1 MTFAHNNNMKKKNL
15 LLIPIVILFIISII
29 YLPNNLKTKQ
39 IIWCFSGL
47 LICFII
53 TKIKYKKILKYSLIY
68 YLISIFLLV
77 LVLLLNRFINGSR
90 GWINFGIFSFQ
101 PSELMKISLI
111 LFTIKYY
118 NKLNLWTLIIIYL
131 IPMILIF
138 LEPDTGAILI
148 EGIILLYFLFKKLN
162 KKQIKHLF
170 IFISILLL
178 IIISVYLYDKDILIK
193 IVGPSIFYRLDR
205 ISNFL
210 NDDSIQTTNA
220 LISIATGKTLYFP
233 EMFNDFFIAYILS
246 KNVILIIPIILST
259 ISILVLL
266 KRKNT
271 TISQVAFYL
280 ILFQC
285 YWNLAMNLK
294 LVPVIGIPYLF
305 LSYGGSHIITSMI
318 LIGLVINE
326 RININSMDNNK
337 V

>member
-29 YLPNNLKTKQ
+29 YLPNNLKIKQ
-39 IIWCFSGL
+39 IIWCFLGL

-326 RININSMDNNK
+326 KLNINSMDNNK